1 MFNRPDYFYTLAVLL
16 AIFAGLT
23 GGTSACR
30 AAETKIFRD
39 ITMTAP
45 RDPASETRGELRTDA
60 QEVVDVLKIG
70 PMVERL
76 RQEKRRGNLDSARLS
91 KPVEQMRLLCL
102 WRILVASQE
111 VRKAVAAI
119 DYDLADSSSTLDR
132 LNAKQMMTIDM
143 INTFNFM
150 QGGTLGTIKQAMAL
164 HGVGNAPRQ
173 EVGITAFGTRT
184 VLSVVNLLVPGFF
197 NNRINSEPNALSH
210 FLNTSY
216 SPSDSNQSY
225 LWKFLNTPLPG
236 TQLTRRQIL
245 VRHWADFA
253 HLDIGSAITVRRVSS
268 DKETDENLYENLR
281 VIKQRLNLLHDLKTH
296 IEEFDGCLY
305 EIHQSI
311 TFD

>member
-1 MFNRPDYFYTLAVLL
+1 LSNFYKLAISV
-16 AIFAGLT
+16 AIFAGLA
-23 GGTSACR
+23 GGTRACQ

-102 WRILVASQE
+102 WRILQASQE

-119 DYDLADSSSTLDR
+119 DYDLAESSGTLDR
-132 LNAKQMMTIDM
+132 LNARQMMTIDM

-150 QGGTLGTIKQAMAL
+150 QSGTLGTIKQAMGL
-164 HGVGNAPRQ
+164 HGVGQAPRQ
-173 EVGITAFGTRT
+173 EVGMTAFGTRT
-184 VLSVVNLLVPGFF
+184 VLSVVNLLVPGFY
-197 NNRINSEPNALSH
+197 NNRISSEPNALSH
-210 FLNTSY
+210 FLNASY
-216 SPSDSNQSY
+216 SPSDANQSY
-225 LWKFLNTPLPG
+225 LWKFLNTELPG

-253 HLDIGSAITVRRVSS
+253 GLDIGSAITVRRISS
-268 DKETDENLYENLR
+268 DRETDENLFENLR